1 MARLPYLNPEDVP
14 EEYRADFERQLTV
27 PGRQALNVIR
37 ILANAPSLLPK
48 FSALGSALLAGDA
61 LDPKLRELA
70 LEGVGLAS
78 GSEYEYVHHWNIAL
92 LRAGVPREKLAE
104 VAEFETSPIFNP
116 AERAVIRYAME
127 TTRNVKVSDATFA
140 AVREALDNRQLM
152 ELVLVVGFYNMVVRI
167 LEPLEVRLEP
177 GVTKG

>member
-14 EEYRADFERQLTV
+14 AEYRAQFEEQLSV
-27 PGRQALNVIR
+27 PGRNAIHIMK
-37 ILANAPSLLPK
+37 ILANAPALMPK
-48 FSALGSALLAGDA
+48 FSAMGSALLAGQG

-70 LEGVGLAS
+70 LEAVGIAS

-92 LRAGVPREKLAE
+92 ARAGVPREQL
-104 VAEFETSPIFNP
+104 VHLQEFESSPLFNTG
-116 AERAVIRYAME
+116 ERAVIRYALE

-140 AVREALDNRQLM
+140 AVRELLDDQQLM
-152 ELVLVVGFYNMVVRI
+152 ELVLVVAFYNMVVRI

-177 GVTKG
+177 GVTRN